1 MADEK
6 DWEPRNEEEKYSI
19 PVRNILTT
27 ALGTILSSAHKFY
40 FDMVDGGVV
49 NVLEDGSKACAA
61 VISRIL
67 ICVRYKNHIFLGGP
81 HATVDSLV
89 TDLERCGW
97 VDVGTKKRRPGSV
110 VVWEKVNGN
119 RHVGIGVS
127 EYKVLSNCKEQ
138 KVPVLHDWTTESDDE
153 TPRAIERILWHPL
166 FADT

>member
-1 MADEK
+1 MVDEK

-19 PVRNILTT
+19 PVRNILKI
-27 ALGTILSSAHKFY
+27 AMGTILSSAHKFY
-40 FDMVDGGVV
+40 FDMVDGKIV

-67 ICVRYKNHIFLGGP
+67 ICVMYKNYVFLEGP

-89 TDLERCGW
+89 ADLELCGW
-97 VDVGTKKRRPGSV
+97 ANIDLCARRPGSV
-110 VVWEKVNGN
+110 VVWEEVDGN

-127 EYKVLSNCKEQ
+127 EYKVLSNCKEK